1 MVWLRMK
8 EHILAKSSH
17 QEWVLSCELSTISTL
32 SIWGDES
39 FSPVGDFWACV
50 TVSTTKGVG
59 RFSYMTVVAVQSLKC
74 DLIIISC
81 NLMLSRSVF
90 VTIQLFQ
97 ISTSPCL
104 STLTSSSC
112 SIPKSCPIC
121 CNPMDF
127 STPGFP
133 VLHCFPEFA
142 QIHAHWVSD
151 DIQPSHPLSSPSPPV
166 LILSQPQSLSSEWVL
181 WPAQLVGIKSGWCTV
196 WGKKKPRDR
205 IKVLKMGLGDSRPL
219 GSRTLFLGAT
229 SLLFSVLASR
239 KYLLCYDEVSLQ
251 CPWSHLPFYWLL
263 KVSLLFSCTRAIT

>member
-1 MVWLRMK
+1 MP
-8 EHILAKSSH
+8 
-17 QEWVLSCELSTISTL
+17 
-32 SIWGDES
+32 D
-39 FSPVGDFWACV
+39 
-50 TVSTTKGVG
+50 
-59 RFSYMTVVAVQSLKC
+59 
-74 DLIIISC
+74 
-81 NLMLSRSVF
+81 
-90 VTIQLFQ
+90 
-97 ISTSPCL
+97 
-104 STLTSSSC
+104 
-112 SIPKSCPIC
+112 
-121 CNPMDF
+121 
-127 STPGFP
+127 FP

-239 KYLLCYDEVSLQ
+239 KYLLCYDEVSLL
-251 CPWSHLPFYWLL
+251 CPPSSLPYYWLL
-263 KVSLLFSCTRAIT
+263 WTIFVIFLYKRYHLPKGHRPTYALGKHLSVCTSSVLNLHWPSIPRSTLCFSLA

>member
-1 MVWLRMK
+1 MCGGVVQ
-8 EHILAKSSH
+8 LAKSCP
-17 QEWVLSCELSTISTL
+17 VL
-32 SIWGDES
+32 
-39 FSPVGDFWACV
+39 
-50 TVSTTKGVG
+50 
-59 RFSYMTVVAVQSLKC
+59 
-74 DLIIISC
+74 
-81 NLMLSRSVF
+81 
-90 VTIQLFQ
+90 
-97 ISTSPCL
+97 
-104 STLTSSSC
+104 C
-112 SIPKSCPIC
+112 S
-121 CNPMDF
+121 PMDC
-127 STPGFP
+127 STQSFP

-239 KYLLCYDEVSLQ
+239 NICYATMKSASCFPDEVSLL
-251 CPWSHLPFYWLL
+251 CPQSHLPFYRLL
-263 KVSLLFSCTRAIT
+263 